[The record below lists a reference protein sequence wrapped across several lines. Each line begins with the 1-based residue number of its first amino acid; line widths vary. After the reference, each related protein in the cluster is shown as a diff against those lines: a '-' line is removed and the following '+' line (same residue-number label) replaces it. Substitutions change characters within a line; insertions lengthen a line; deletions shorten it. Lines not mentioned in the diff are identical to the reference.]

1 MTNND
6 KLETTFQ
13 MILNLMVGDE
23 LKISLE
29 GNLGTETKLK
39 LILLELPAA
48 GLYSTCTVSL
58 PVQNTLVKLG
68 HCSIDT
74 TSSVGSDGAFIAPV
88 DGVYKAVYN
97 GN

>member
-1 MTNND
+1 
-6 KLETTFQ
+6 
-13 MILNLMVGDE
+13 MILNLTVGDE

-74 TSSVGSDGAFIAPV
+74 SSSVGSDGTFMAPV